1 MSIIYSNL
9 NTNGYK
15 SIKYLYKNST
25 MLNSN
30 IKAKSVYLFK
40 KVTNHK
46 PIQNINSKVISI
58 QN

>member
-25 MLNSN
+25 MFNS
-30 IKAKSVYLFK
+30 
-40 KVTNHK
+40 
-46 PIQNINSKVISI
+46 NINSKKVNTLCTNSFKKSNKP
-58 QN
+58 QTNTKYK